1 MLWKVP
7 TVDLEPV
14 IRLDF
19 WQICKSSE
27 GTFHFAG
34 YHFGVGRCSSKIV
47 SFDKSALT
55 GTTRS
60 GRKYHL
66 VRDGRGF
73 NRDSASCAEQWF
85 KLNKMTYEVVNP
97 EDVTV

>member
-7 TVDLEPV
+7 SVTVEPV
-14 IRLDF
+14 IELDF
-19 WQICKSSE
+19 WQICKSSR

-34 YHFGVGRCSSKIV
+34 YHNGAGRCSSKIV
-47 SFDKSALT
+47 NFDKSTLT

-66 VRDGRGF
+66 VPDGRGF
-73 NRDSASCAEQWF
+73 NIDSASCAGEWF
-85 KLNKMTYEVVNP
+85 KLNEMTYEVVNS